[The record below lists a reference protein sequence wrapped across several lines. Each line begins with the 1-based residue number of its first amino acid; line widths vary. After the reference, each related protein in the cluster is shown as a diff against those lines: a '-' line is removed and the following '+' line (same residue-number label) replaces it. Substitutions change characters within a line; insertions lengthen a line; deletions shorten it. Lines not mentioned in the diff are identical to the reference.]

1 MVDSV
6 LYGLA
11 EEALKKL
18 GGSAL
23 NEIASAWGFK
33 AELDKLHDTITTVKN
48 VLLDAEKRQADE
60 LDVRGWIER
69 LTLVVY
75 AADDLFDEL
84 NTIASRRQLMGE
96 NSISRKVRA
105 FFSHSNHIA
114 LALKVSRKIRKIRE
128 KLDAIDKDGKQL
140 NLCNLFIWVGNQ

>member
-48 VLLDAEKRQADE
+48 VLDAEKRQADE
-60 LDVRGWIER
+60 LDVRDWLER
-69 LTLVVY
+69 LTFVVY

-96 NSISRKVRA
+96 NSISMK
-105 FFSHSNHIA
+105 FP
-114 LALKVSRKIRKIRE
+114 E
-128 KLDAIDKDGKQL
+128 KLGRLGK
-140 NLCNLFIWVGNQ
+140 NWMP